1 MNTLRSILL
10 GLTVLLM
17 AASTQA
23 QQYGAKADI
32 PFDFVVGDHVYP
44 AGEYILKGA
53 SSLNTVLRITNADGD
68 SSRFT
73 PTNTCSLSHPS
84 QETKL
89 VFRRMGDTLY
99 LSQLWIA
106 GSDTGREFPKGR
118 AETLLAKNHQ
128 QEETVIVAAQLSR

>member
-1 MNTLRSILL
+1 MKSLRAILF
-10 GLTVLLM
+10 GLTVLVM

-32 PFDFVVGDHVYP
+32 PFNFVVGDRAYP

-53 SSLNTVLRITNADGD
+53 SNFNTVLKISSTEDNL
-68 SSRFT
+68 SRFT

-89 VFRRMGDTLY
+89 VFHRMGDTWYLY
-99 LSQLWIA
+99 QLWIA
-106 GSDTGREFPKGR
+106 GSDTGRPFSKGR

-128 QEETVIVAAQLSR
+128 QEETVIVAAQLAR